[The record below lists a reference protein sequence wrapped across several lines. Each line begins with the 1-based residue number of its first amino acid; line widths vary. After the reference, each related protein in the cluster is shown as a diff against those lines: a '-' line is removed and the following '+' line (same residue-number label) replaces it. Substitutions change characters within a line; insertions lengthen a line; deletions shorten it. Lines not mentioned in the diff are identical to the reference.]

1 MMSYIL
7 VVVHMGVH
15 ILLHCKYSIQWCMYV
30 VHNAMLSLSYG
41 AIPRLLSFSYIYVV
55 DMMLLLMPSML
66 CCDWSLGSVP
76 LVTELTDVRNTW
88 ALGLYLGLVL
98 IAVHVLRSKEDRLE
112 VGAGLA
118 LMVLPFLPAS
128 GAMFRVGFVV
138 AER

>member
-1 MMSYIL
+1 
-7 VVVHMGVH
+7 
-15 ILLHCKYSIQWCMYV
+15 
-30 VHNAMLSLSYG
+30 
-41 AIPRLLSFSYIYVV
+41 
-55 DMMLLLMPSML
+55 MLLLMPSML

-112 VGAGLA
+112 VGAGLV

>member
-1 MMSYIL
+1 MEYAVYKL
-7 VVVHMGVH
+7 Q
-15 ILLHCKYSIQWCMYV
+15 HC
-30 VHNAMLSLSYG
+30 LSCHG
-41 AIPRLLSFSYIYVV
+41 IPRLLSFSYIYVV
-55 DMMLLLMPSML
+55 DMLLLLMPSAL

-88 ALGLYLGLVL
+88 SLALYLGLALV
-98 IAVHVLRSKEDRLE
+98 VMHVLRSREDRIE

-128 GAMFRVGFVV
+128 GVVFRVGFVV